1 MDRKVKNVSTLNYS
15 QFGFKDFKMGK
26 IMVLCRIHLG
36 ESRVR
41 ILYEDWFD
49 LRVKYKGF
57 VDYGNSNV
65 TTNTQNLF
73 PAQTQTKLTSRLVE
87 VEDSV

>member
-1 MDRKVKNVSTLNYS
+1 
-15 QFGFKDFKMGK
+15 
-26 IMVLCRIHLG
+26 MVLCRIHLG

-41 ILYEDWFD
+41 IWILYEDWFD
-49 LRVKYKGF
+49 LRVKYIGF

-73 PAQTQTKLTSRLVE
+73 PAKTQTKLTSRLVE

>member
-15 QFGFKDFKMGK
+15 QLGFKDFKMGK

-49 LRVKYKGF
+49 LRVKYIGF
-57 VDYGNSNV
+57 VDYGNSNA
-65 TTNTQNLF
+65 
-73 PAQTQTKLTSRLVE
+73 AQTQTKPTSRLVE

>member
-1 MDRKVKNVSTLNYS
+1 MNRKVKNVSTLNYS

-26 IMVLCRIHLG
+26 IMGLCRIHLG

-49 LRVKYKGF
+49 LWVKYIGLLVCRLRKRQR
-57 VDYGNSNV
+57 DY
-65 TTNTQNLF
+65 
-73 PAQTQTKLTSRLVE
+73 K
-87 VEDSV
+87 

>member
-15 QFGFKDFKMGK
+15 QLGFKDFKMGK

-49 LRVKYKGF
+49 LRVKYIGF

-65 TTNTQNLF
+65 TTNIYS
-73 PAQTQTKLTSRLVE
+73 KLVPSA
-87 VEDSV
+87 DPD